1 MIYFFRIRD
10 RYINLFLGEFEHS
23 IDNKNR
29 LRLPPKF
36 KKEFSGEV
44 VLTKGNDGCIFIVPK
59 EQFDNVFKKACELPM
74 FDSRAQKPLRLL
86 FSSASL
92 LEEDNQGRF
101 LLPNLLKIYSKIDK
115 DVIFVGVGT
124 RIELWAKEKW
134 DDYSKCQNFDE
145 LLKELGDYG
154 I

>member
-1 MIYFFRIRD
+1 
-10 RYINLFLGEFEHS
+10 LFLGNFEHS

-44 VLTKGNDGCIFIVPK
+44 VLTKGNDGCVFIVPK

-74 FDSRAQKPLRLL
+74 FDSTAQKPLRLL
-86 FSSASL
+86 FSSASV

-101 LLPNLLKIYSKIDK
+101 LLPNSLKSHANIDK
-115 DVIFVGVGT
+115 NVVFVGVGT
-124 RIELWAKEKW
+124 RIELWAKENW
-134 DDYSKCQNFDE
+134 EDYSSSQNFDE
-145 LLKELGDYG
+145 ILKKLGDYG